1 MSQKKCAYLLK
12 AVVILVAIVTCVL
25 YFVAVPRLAQRV
37 LQRVPYYAAAYWP
50 WLGYV
55 LASCI
60 PVFWALAE
68 AWTIFTR
75 IGLDRSF
82 CQENANA
89 MRCIAVL
96 AGVEAGYMLLGFVG
110 LEIWAWTDANL
121 AMLLSY
127 HPSFYLL
134 FLFLA
139 FLASMVC
146 AVCGVLCLLIR
157 KASRLQEENDLTI

>member
-1 MSQKKCAYLLK
+1 LTQKQCARLLK
-12 AVVILVAIVTCVL
+12 AVVILVAAVAGVV
-25 YFVAVPRLAQRV
+25 YFAAVPWIARRV
-37 LQRVPYYAAAYWP
+37 LQHVPIYEAAYLP
-50 WLGYV
+50 WLIYV

-60 PVFWALAE
+60 PVYWALAE

-82 CQENANA
+82 CQENARA
-89 MRCIAVL
+89 MRIVAIL
-96 AGVEAGYMLLGFVG
+96 AAIEAGYMLLGFAG
-110 LEIWAWTDANL
+110 LEIWAAADAHL

-127 HPSFYLL
+127 HPGFYLI

-139 FLASMVC
+139 FLAAMVSAACGALSM
-146 AVCGVLCLLIR
+146 LIR